1 MGTRNPPMAMTAVIG
16 ENGMDMIAQGRPV
29 SITSLAV
36 AAAALASILLV
47 AEPANA
53 GDCAGVAASGMDWSE
68 CSKKN
73 LMLQHSNL
81 QGANLFSTD
90 FAMTDLTSA
99 NLNDANLEKAT
110 LLRTW
115 LNGAK
120 AEKANFTKVEA
131 YRSSFANITAAGAT
145 FAGAELQRAD
155 FTGADLTGVS
165 FEKAELGRANFN
177 KANLTG
183 VKFSYAN
190 LSRAQ
195 LSNAVFEGPLGFD
208 HAFLFLTRIEGMDL
222 SAAEGLEQSQVN
234 LACGD
239 QSTKLPAGLT
249 NPPEWPCDF
258 E

>member
-1 MGTRNPPMAMTAVIG
+1 
-16 ENGMDMIAQGRPV
+16 MDMSTLRRIAAKATIV
-29 SITSLAV
+29 LAV
-36 AAAALASILLV
+36 VSLPAMLAFAAGSARAA
-47 AEPANA
+47 
-53 GDCAGVAASGMDWSE
+53 DCSGTAAPGLDWGE

-73 LMLQHSNL
+73 LMLQYSDL

-90 FAMTDLTSA
+90 FAMTDLTSS
-99 NLNDANLEKAT
+99 NLASANLEKAT

-115 LNGAK
+115 LNGSK

-131 YRSSFANITAAGAT
+131 YRSSFANISAAGAT
-145 FAGAELQRAD
+145 FYSAELQRAD

-165 FEKAELGRANFN
+165 FEKAELGRANFS

-195 LSNAVFEGPLGFD
+195 LDEAVFDGPLGFD
-208 HAFLFLTRIEGMDL
+208 HAFLFLTRIEGLDL
-222 SAAEGLEQSQVN
+222 SAAKGLEQSQID

-239 QSTKLPAGLT
+239 KSTKLPTGLT
-249 NPPEWPCDF
+249 TPPDWPCDF

>member
-1 MGTRNPPMAMTAVIG
+1 
-16 ENGMDMIAQGRPV
+16 MDNFALRRPV
-29 SITSLAV
+29 SVSFLIAAAATLASATVIAYPAKAADCAAV
-36 AAAALASILLV
+36 AAPGL
-47 AEPANA
+47 
-53 GDCAGVAASGMDWSE
+53 DWAE

-73 LMLQHSNL
+73 LMLQYSDL

-90 FAMTDLTSA
+90 FAMTDLTSSNFNAA
-99 NLNDANLEKAT
+99 NFEKAT
-110 LLRTW
+110 LLRSW
-115 LNGAK
+115 LNGSK

-165 FEKAELGRANFN
+165 FEKAELGRANFS

-183 VKFSYAN
+183 VKFSFAN

-195 LSNAVFEGPLGFD
+195 LSEATFEGPLGFD

-239 QSTKLPAGLT
+239 KSTKLPSGLV